1 MIEATLKE
9 INAEILK
16 YQSLTEGIA
25 DTKIIKSSKEEKLK
39 ITSDELFFEEDHVHI
54 YLTFNPNVKKIRCII
69 YLTEINS
76 DYVEMMISRV
86 GLPTTEANIQNYQR
100 DPTLVEKFWNAEFIP
115 KYNEL
120 MKYLRR
126 SKIKFLFQEKF
137 KPTFNKNRN
146 NEIVDNYG

>member
-1 MIEATLKE
+1 MVEGTLKDM
-9 INAEILK
+9 NAEILK

-25 DTKIIKSSKEEKLK
+25 DTRILKSSNAEKFKII
-39 ITSDELFFEEDHVHI
+39 SDELFLEEDNVHI
-54 YLTFNPNVKKIRCII
+54 YLTFNSNIKKIRCII

-76 DYVEMMISRV
+76 EFVEMMISRV
-86 GLPTTEANIQNYQR
+86 GLPVTEENIQNYQR
-100 DPTLVEKFWNAEFIP
+100 DPTLVEKFWNDEFKK

-137 KPTFNKNRN
+137 KPAFNKNRN
-146 NEIVDNYG
+146 NKIVDNFG

>member
-1 MIEATLKE
+1 MIEGTLKDM
-9 INAEILK
+9 NAEILK

-25 DTKIIKSSKEEKLK
+25 DTRIIKSSNVEKFK
-39 ITSDELFFEEDHVHI
+39 IISDELFFEEDNVHI
-54 YLTFNPNVKKIRCII
+54 YLTFNSNIKKIRCII

-76 DYVEMMISRV
+76 EFVEMMIRRV
-86 GLPTTEANIQNYQR
+86 GLPVTEENIQNYQR
-100 DPTLVEKFWNAEFIP
+100 DPTLVEKFWNDEF
-115 KYNEL
+115 KKKNNEL

-137 KPTFNKNRN
+137 KPAFNKNRN

>member
-1 MIEATLKE
+1 MVEASLKE

-25 DTKIIKSSKEEKLK
+25 DTKIIKSSNVENFKV
-39 ITSDELFFEEDHVHI
+39 ISDELFLEEDNVHL
-54 YLTFNPNVKKIRCII
+54 YLTFNSNIKKIRCII

-86 GLPTTEANIQNYQR
+86 GLPETEENIQNYQR
-100 DPTLVEKFWNAEFIP
+100 DPTLVEKYWNDEFIK

-126 SKIKFLFQEKF
+126 SKIKFLFQERF

-146 NEIVDNYG
+146 NEIVDNFG

>member
-1 MIEATLKE
+1 MVKATLKDL
-9 INAEILK
+9 NAEILK

-25 DTKIIKSSKEEKLK
+25 DTTIIKSSKEEKIK
-39 ITSDELFFEEDHVHI
+39 ISSDELFIEEDNVHI

-69 YLTEINS
+69 YLTEVDS
-76 DYVEMMISRV
+76 DFVEMMISRV
-86 GLPTTEANIQNYQR
+86 GLPTTETNIQNYQR
-100 DPTLVEKFWNAEFIP
+100 DPTLVEKYWNAEFIP

-126 SKIKFLFQEKF
+126 SKIKFLFQERF

-146 NEIVDNYG
+146 NEIVDNFG

>member
-1 MIEATLKE
+1 MVEGTLKDM
-9 INAEILK
+9 NAEILK

-25 DTKIIKSSKEEKLK
+25 DTRIIKTSNVEKFKII
-39 ITSDELFFEEDHVHI
+39 SDELFFEEDNVHI
-54 YLTFNPNVKKIRCII
+54 YLTFNSNIKKIRCII

-76 DYVEMMISRV
+76 EFVEMMISRV
-86 GLPTTEANIQNYQR
+86 GLPVTEENIQNYQR
-100 DPTLVEKFWNAEFIP
+100 DSTLVEKFWNDEFKK

-137 KPTFNKNRN
+137 KPAFNKNRN
-146 NEIVDNYG
+146 NEIVDDFG

>member
-25 DTKIIKSSKEEKLK
+25 DTRIIQTSKEEKLK
-39 ITSDELFFEEDHVHI
+39 IISDELFFEEDKVHI
-54 YLTFNPNVKKIRCII
+54 YLTFNPNIKKIRCII
-69 YLTEINS
+69 YLTEINC
-76 DYVEMMISRV
+76 DFVETMISRV
-86 GLPTTEANIQNYQR
+86 GLPVTEENIQNYQR
-100 DPTLVEKFWNAEFIP
+100 DPTLIEKYWNVEFIK

-126 SKIKFLFQEKF
+126 SKIKFLFQERF
-137 KPTFNKNRN
+137 QPTFNKNRD
-146 NEIVDNYG
+146 NEIVDNFG

>member
-1 MIEATLKE
+1 MVEATLKDL
-9 INAEILK
+9 NAEILK
-16 YQSLTEGIA
+16 YQSLTEGIT
-25 DTKIIKSSKEEKLK
+25 DTRIIKSSKEEKFK
-39 ITSDELFFEEDHVHI
+39 IISDELFFEEDNVHL

-69 YLTEINS
+69 YLTEIDS
-76 DYVEMMISRV
+76 DFVEMMISRV
-86 GLPTTEANIQNYQR
+86 GLTTTEANIQNYQR

-126 SKIKFLFQEKF
+126 TKIKYHFQEKF

>member
-1 MIEATLKE
+1 MVEGTLKDM
-9 INAEILK
+9 NAEILK

-25 DTKIIKSSKEEKLK
+25 DTRIIKSSKEEKFK
-39 ITSDELFFEEDHVHI
+39 IISDELFFEEDNVHI
-54 YLTFNPNVKKIRCII
+54 YLTFNSNIKKIRCII
-69 YLTEINS
+69 YVTEINS

-86 GLPTTEANIQNYQR
+86 GLPVTEENIQNYQR
-100 DPTLVEKFWNAEFIP
+100 DPTLVEKFWNDEFKK

-137 KPTFNKNRN
+137 KPAFNKNRN
-146 NEIVDNYG
+146 NKIVDNFG

>member
-1 MIEATLKE
+1 MVEATIKD
-9 INAEILK
+9 INVEILK
-16 YQSLTEGIA
+16 YQSLTDGIA
-25 DTKIIKSSKEEKLK
+25 DTRIIKSSNAEKFK
-39 ITSDELFFEEDHVHI
+39 IISDELFFEEDNVHI
-54 YLTFNPNVKKIRCII
+54 YLTFNSNIKKIRCII

-86 GLPTTEANIQNYQR
+86 GLPVTEENVQNYQR
-100 DPTLVEKFWNAEFIP
+100 DPTLVEKYWNDEFKK

-137 KPTFNKNRN
+137 KPTFSKNRN
-146 NEIVDNYG
+146 NEIVDNFG